1 MVKLDKIYT
10 RGGDKGKTSLVDGA
24 RVAKHHIR
32 VEAYGTVD
40 ETNAI
45 LGVVRL
51 TTKGKVDAMLGRIQN
66 DLFDLGA
73 DLATPN
79 SPKMDKALRI
89 VASQVKRLEDEI
101 DSMNKELLPL
111 NSFVLPGGTAEGAH
125 LHIARTVC
133 RRAERSISALME
145 LEKISPLALQY
156 MNRLSDYL
164 FVLSRYVNNKGKND
178 VLWIPGQNR

>member
-1 MVKLDKIYT
+1 
-10 RGGDKGKTSLVDGA
+10 
-24 RVAKHHIR
+24 
-32 VEAYGTVD
+32 
-40 ETNAI
+40 
-45 LGVVRL
+45 
-51 TTKGKVDAMLGRIQN
+51 
-66 DLFDLGA
+66 
-73 DLATPN
+73 
-79 SPKMDKALRI
+79 MDKALRI

-133 RRAERSISALME
+133 RRAERAISALME